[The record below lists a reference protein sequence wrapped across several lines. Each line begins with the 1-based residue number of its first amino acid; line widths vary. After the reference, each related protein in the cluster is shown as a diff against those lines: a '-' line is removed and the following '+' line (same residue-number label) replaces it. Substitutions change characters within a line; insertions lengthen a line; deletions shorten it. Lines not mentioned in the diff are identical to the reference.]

1 MAAGEATMG
10 GKCLIPDDGG
20 VIERALQIAA
30 RLKLTHKSKLVIDV
44 EAERFHGGIEIG
56 TVNEQ
61 REFFFSLRT

>member
-1 MAAGEATMG
+1 MG

-30 RLKLTHKSKLVIDV
+30 RPKLTQKQLVIDV
-44 EAERFHGGIEIG
+44 EAERFRGGIEIG